1 MYIAYVINV
10 DLAVSPF
17 NGISA
22 SRLRLGPTNLRGK
35 ATKW

>member
-10 DLAVSPF
+10 DLAVSPLQWYPHP
-17 NGISA
+17 GW
-22 SRLRLGPTNLRGK
+22 RLGPTNLRGK

>member
-10 DLAVSPF
+10 DLAVSPSMV
-17 NGISA
+17 SA